1 MEPTVQYIK
10 TDLIKWAGTVATAV
24 GVALTAFDI
33 TPLNKLVG
41 ILGSIGWFW
50 AGYRMREPSLYLLNA
65 LFLVLYLVGFY
76 LSLYK

>member
-1 MEPTVQYIK
+1 MMCCKLSWIK
-10 TDLIKWAGTVATAV
+10 LAGSVATAV

-65 LFLVLYLVGFY
+65 LFLVLYLVGFVM
-76 LSLYK
+76 SAK

>member
-24 GVALTAFDI
+24 GVALTAFDVS
-33 TPLNKLVG
+33 PLNKLVG
-41 ILGSIGWFW
+41 LLGSIGWFW

-65 LFLVLYLVGFY
+65 LFLVLYLVGFVM
-76 LSLYK
+76 STK

>member
-10 TDLIKWAGTVATAV
+10 TDLIKWTGTVVTAA

-33 TPLNKLVG
+33 TPLNKGVG
-41 ILGSIGWFW
+41 LLGSIGWVW

-65 LFLVLYLVGFY
+65 LFVVLYLVGFAM
-76 LSLYK
+76 SAK

>member
-10 TDLIKWAGTVATAV
+10 TDLIKWAGTVSTAV

-65 LFLVLYLVGFY
+65 LFVVLYLVGFVM
-76 LSLYK
+76 STK

>member
-65 LFLVLYLVGFY
+65 LFLVLYLVGFVM
-76 LSLYK
+76 STK

>member
-1 MEPTVQYIK
+1 MQYIK
-10 TDLIKWAGTVATAV
+10 TDLIKWAGTVVTAV

-41 ILGSIGWFW
+41 LLGSIGWFW

-65 LFLVLYLVGFY
+65 LFLVLYLVGFAMAA
-76 LSLYK
+76 K

>member
-1 MEPTVQYIK
+1 MMFCK
-10 TDLIKWAGTVATAV
+10 LSWIKWAGTAATAV

-65 LFLVLYLVGFY
+65 LFLVLYLVGFVM
-76 LSLYK
+76 STK

>member
-24 GVALTAFDI
+24 GVALTAFDVS
-33 TPLNKLVG
+33 PLNKLVG
-41 ILGSIGWFW
+41 LLGSIGWFW

-65 LFLVLYLVGFY
+65 LFVVLYLVGFVM
-76 LSLYK
+76 STK

>member
-1 MEPTVQYIK
+1 MQYINNNH
-10 TDLIKWAGTVATAV
+10 IKWAGTVATAV

-41 ILGSIGWFW
+41 ILGSMGWFW

-65 LFLVLYLVGFY
+65 LFVVLYLVGFAM
-76 LSLYK
+76 SAK

>member
-24 GVALTAFDI
+24 GVALTAFDVS
-33 TPLNKLVG
+33 PLNKLVG
-41 ILGSIGWFW
+41 LLGSIGWFW

-65 LFLVLYLVGFY
+65 LFVVLYLVGFY